1 MYRTRM
7 NEYYP
12 EVVRTIKEFQAIIDA
27 EYPEF
32 ENLGEAN
39 QRIIDDAYLLTMSE
53 ERTRQWE
60 SVLGIEPID
69 GSSLSDRRDT
79 VMARIRG
86 QGKLNSAL
94 INSIV
99 NSFTGGTANS
109 WVKDSVLYVEVTPPP
124 GNKQFQ
130 FKNVEQELALKV
142 PAHLGFKVERNYY
155 EWGEVMS
162 KYSTWK
168 DVKDNFEAW
177 EYIYI
182 FQPFI

>member
-1 MYRTRM
+1 MYRERM
-7 NEYYP
+7 NDYYP
-12 EVVRTIKEFQAIIDA
+12 EVIRSITEFQAIIDA

-32 ENLGEAN
+32 ESLGDAN

-60 SVLGIEPID
+60 SVLGIIPIE

-79 VMARIRG
+79 VIARIRG
-86 QGKLNSAL
+86 QGKLNTAL

-99 NSFTGGTANS
+99 NAFTGGTANS
-109 WVKDSVLYVEVTPPP
+109 WIKDSVLYVEITPPP

-142 PAHLGFKVERNYY
+142 PAHLGLNVDRNYY
-155 EWGEVMS
+155 NWQETVA
-162 KYSTWK
+162 KYPTWNDLK
-168 DVKDNFEAW
+168 NNFETW
-177 EYIYI
+177 EHVYI
-182 FQPFI
+182 FSPFN